1 MHINGALS
9 LVLAAGLMGVGG
21 SSGWRQLASVTPFES
36 AETQPSSPSAS
47 FQLGHMPT
55 AATWPQF
62 LDSVRQTALAYTS
75 TLPDFVCT
83 QYVYRLT
90 KFGSSSDWK
99 LADQIVIEI
108 TNNETGEHY
117 RVLRINNKPPAP
129 ETDVHM
135 IAGFSSV
142 GDFGNALYLVF
153 APESDAFFRME
164 GSARINHRKTV
175 RVRFHVPQGISRY
188 YTGWE
193 GKQVSTAYRG
203 HCWIDLASQRV
214 VRLESEAVDIPSSIP
229 VRASS
234 HSTDYDLIEITGN
247 KHWLPV
253 RASAELQ
260 VVNEQYRAPVDLLGA
275 IHAGS
280 SDNSSGTVR
289 VRNVIEYKE
298 YRKFGTEVR
307 LAPE

>member
-1 MHINGALS
+1 
-9 LVLAAGLMGVGG
+9 
-21 SSGWRQLASVTPFES
+21 
-36 AETQPSSPSAS
+36 
-47 FQLGHMPT
+47 MPT

-62 LDSVRQTALAYTS
+62 LDSVRQTALSYTN

-83 QYVYRLT
+83 QYVKRLT

-99 LADQIVIEI
+99 LADQIVVEI

-129 ETDVHM
+129 EIDVHM

-142 GDFGNALYLVF
+142 GDFGNTLYLLF
-153 APESDAFFRME
+153 APESNASFRME
-164 GSARINHRKTV
+164 GSARINGRKTV
-175 RVRFHVPQGISRY
+175 RVRFYVPQSNSRY
-188 YTGWE
+188 YTGFE
-193 GKQVSTAYRG
+193 NQKVATAYRG
-203 HCWIDLASQRV
+203 QCWIDLATQRV
-214 VRLESEAVDIPSSIP
+214 VRLESEAVDIPRSIP

-253 RASAELQ
+253 RTSAELQ
-260 VVNEQYRAPVDLLGA
+260 VVNEQYRAPVDLRGA
-275 IHAGS
+275 IHGGS